1 MKSVIKNM
9 IKYAILAVCGVIL
22 FIALH
27 QAANAERPAAGVGGE
42 ALFLACPLLW
52 WVAEKT
58 AKDALKEC
66 KRIWLEIKSERAER
80 ERKGDVPP

>member
-27 QAANAERPAAGVGGE
+27 QAANAARPAAGVGGE
-42 ALFLACPLLW
+42 VLFLACPLLW

-66 KRIWLEIKSERAER
+66 MRIWLEIKSERGR
-80 ERKGDVPP
+80 GKKGG

>member
-1 MKSVIKNM
+1 MAKKA

-42 ALFLACPLLW
+42 VVFLVLPFIWWIVKRTVKDLLR
-52 WVAEKT
+52 EY
-58 AKDALKEC
+58 
-66 KRIWLEIKSERAER
+66 KRIWLEIKSERGR
-80 ERKGDVPP
+80 GKKG